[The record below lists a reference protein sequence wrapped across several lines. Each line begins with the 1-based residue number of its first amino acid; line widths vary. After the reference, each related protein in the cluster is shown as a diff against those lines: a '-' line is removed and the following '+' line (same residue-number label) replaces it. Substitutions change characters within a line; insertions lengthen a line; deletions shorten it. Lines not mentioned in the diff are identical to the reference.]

1 MSGLEELLAR
11 WQDDPAFMRNVTRWE
26 ELPAQEGSYAEF
38 PSSLD
43 PRLRDTLRRRG
54 IERLYSHQADAL
66 RAVGRGEN
74 VVVVTPT
81 ASGKTLCYNI
91 PVVNEFLAD
100 GESRALYLFPTKAL
114 SQDQVAELKAL
125 VGELRI
131 DLRTHTYD
139 GDTAPGL
146 RQAIRQSGHIVVTNP
161 DMLHTGI
168 LPHHTKWVK
177 LFQNLKFIVIDEM
190 HQYRGVFGSHVA
202 NVIRRL
208 KRICRFYGRSPLFIL
223 CSATIANPTE
233 LAGAL
238 IEEPVTLID
247 RSGAPRSTKHFIFYN
262 PPVVDRELG
271 IRRSALLETQRL
283 ARELN
288 RRKVQTIVF
297 TRSRLG
303 VELLLTYLQQSRKEI
318 PGEDSGIR
326 GYRGG
331 YLPRERRSI
340 EAGLREGTV
349 KTVVST
355 NALELGIDIG
365 ELEAC
370 IINGYPGTI
379 ASTWQQAGRSGRRSG
394 ASLGLLVA
402 NSAPLN
408 QYIVNNPDYFFGRSP
423 ERALINPDNLII
435 LTNHVRCAA
444 FELPFNAG
452 ERFGRAE
459 IGGILEFLA
468 DEGTLYRSGERFH
481 WMEDAYP
488 AEEISLRSAAR
499 ENVVIIDTTT
509 AQPQVIGEV
518 DRFSAPML
526 VHEEAVYIHGG
537 RQYQVERL
545 DFAEKKAY
553 VRAVRVNYFTDANL
567 SVDLKVLDTFASEE
581 KRVQR
586 AWGEVRVNALVSMF
600 KKIRFNTHENLGTGP
615 VNLPETEMH
624 TTAFWLSFPPASQ
637 GGLTPAALEAG
648 LLGLANLIPQI
659 ASLFIMGDP
668 RDLRAVSQ
676 VKAPFTGMP
685 TLYLYDNYPGG
696 VGYSELLYRIYREI
710 CRAAYEAI
718 LNCRCSMGCPSCV
731 GADEQT
737 GADGKNYARQLLEVV
752 LDER

>member
-11 WQDDPAFMRNVTRWE
+11 WREDPAFMRNVTRWE
-26 ELPAQEGSYAEF
+26 ELPARDGAYVDF
-38 PSSLD
+38 PDSLD
-43 PRLRDTLRRRG
+43 RRLRETLRRRG
-54 IERLYSHQADAL
+54 IEHLYSHQAQAL
-66 RAVGRGEN
+66 EAIGRGEN
-74 VVVVTPT
+74 AVVVTPT

-91 PVVNEFLAD
+91 PVLNEFMAE

-114 SQDQVAELKAL
+114 SQDQVAELKSLAA
-125 VGELRI
+125 ELQI
-131 DLRTHTYD
+131 NLRTHTYD

-168 LPHHTKWVK
+168 LPHHTKWVR

-208 KRICRFYGRSPLFIL
+208 KRICRFYGSTPLFIL
-223 CSATIANPTE
+223 CSATIANPAE

-247 RSGAPRSTKHFIFYN
+247 QNGAPRSTKHFIFYN

-271 IRRSALLETQRL
+271 LRRSSLLETQRL
-283 ARELN
+283 AGELY
-288 RRKVQTIVF
+288 RKAVQTIVF

-303 VELLLTYLQQSRKEI
+303 VELLLTYLQQSRKVI

-340 EAGLREGTV
+340 EAGLRQGLV

-355 NALELGIDIG
+355 SALELGIDIG

-402 NSAPLN
+402 NSSPLN

-423 ERALINPDNLII
+423 ERALINADNLII
-435 LTNHVRCAA
+435 LTNHVRCAS
-444 FELPFNAG
+444 FELPFQGG
-452 ERFGRAE
+452 ETFGHAAVDD
-459 IGGILEFLA
+459 ILQFLA
-468 DEGTLYRSGERFH
+468 DEGALYHSGGTFH

-553 VRAVRVNYFTDANL
+553 VRAVQVNYFTDANL
-567 SVDLKVLDTFASEE
+567 SVDLKVLDTFACEE
-581 KRVQR
+581 KGVTR
-586 AWGEVRVNALVSMF
+586 AWGEVRINALVSMF
-600 KKIRFNTHENLGTGP
+600 KKIRFHTHENLGTGP
-615 VNLPETEMH
+615 VNIPETEMH
-624 TTAFWLSFPPASQ
+624 TTAFWLAFPPASLE
-637 GGLTPAALEAG
+637 GFTPAALEAG

-676 VKAPFTGMP
+676 VRAPFTGMP
-685 TLYLYDNYPGG
+685 TLYLYDSYPGG
-696 VGYSELLYRIYREI
+696 VGCSELLFRIYREI
-710 CRAAYEAI
+710 CRAAHEAI
-718 LNCRCSMGCPSCV
+718 LNCRCAAGCPSCV
-731 GADEQT
+731 GAADQT
-737 GADGKNYARQLLEVV
+737 GAEAKKFSRRLLEVV
-752 LDER
+752 LHER